1 MDPSLFTSKDI
12 VRYLIVIGLIYTI
25 LKVIPSQQMA
35 NKDVIL
41 LLGIIIFGFVSIDCI
56 FFKNSRENFAENPNP
71 INPNPINLVPAQPLI
86 QTPKTT
92 CSLELESIQRKFEQ
106 EISQL
111 KNQLNMNDGNK
122 IATKY
127 FEALLVE
134 LNDNGILDA
143 NEIENIKIKTQSKLL
158 SMDEVIASLENLKKH
173 GKSKNRTVD
182 GKSTND
188 NVYNELPSDFYR
200 PIGDK
205 IANEWGNE
213 YSILNTDKWQV
224 PMPRPPVCI
233 STTAPCPVCPSESSS
248 SSINLKEW
256 DNARYVSQT
265 TVNKKWANDQANAQ
279 K

>member
-1 MDPSLFTSKDI
+1 MDLSLFTSKDI
-12 VRYLIVIGLIYTI
+12 VRYLIVVGLIYTI

-56 FFKNSRENFAENPNP
+56 FFKNNRENFAENLNS
-71 INPNPINLVPAQPLI
+71 VPGQPLI
-86 QTPKTT
+86 QTPKTA

-106 EISQL
+106 EIFQL
-111 KNQLNMNDGNK
+111 KNQIHINNDDN
-122 IATKY
+122 IAIKY

-143 NEIENIKIKTQSKLL
+143 NDIKNIKIKMQSKLL
-158 SMDEVIASLENLKKH
+158 SMNEVITSLENLKKN
-173 GKSKNRTVD
+173 GKPKNRTVD
-182 GKSTND
+182 GKVVND
-188 NVYNELPSDFYR
+188 NIYNELPSDFYH

-205 IANEWGNE
+205 IANEWDNE

-233 STTAPCPVCPSESSS
+233 STSAPCPVCPTESSS
-248 SSINLKEW
+248 NSLNLKEW

-265 TVNKKWANDQANAQ
+265 TVNKKWANDQENAQ